1 MLKAPPLISS
11 SNHDLISCDLLIV
24 VLPPH
29 LPFKCTTSH
38 LKNVTHI
45 ISHPTSGFKSISP
58 EITTNRLST
67 KRTRHGQAT
76 DNTRTGYGLS
86 SGISRT
92 QNGRQTD
99 TLRTGYGQPHHG
111 HKTGGKRTHYGQD
124 TGNIRAIDGRRTSA
138 GLRGSLVERARLCS
152 SVVRSA
158 FGRFLCGVRLVLVRV
173 AFVRGGRSR
182 GGRLIWIL
190 RRRPGAPR
198 GVRRANRACR
208 ENRRRDGSQRASRSS
223 PRSNRTR

>member
-1 MLKAPPLISS
+1 MQSPLTNDSAANPPRCALLRLDRRVANPDLVEALRALLAYLRQRLFALSHPLTAISPPPQNVITFYHNVYLFTGGVSQILARANHPWPSRLKCPKIRPSRGS
-11 SNHDLISCDLLIV
+11 VPTYS
-24 VLPPH
+24 
-29 LPFKCTTSH
+29 TSH

-99 TLRTGYGQPHHG
+99 TLRTGHGQY
-111 HKTGGKRTHYGQD
+111 TGD
-124 TGNIRAIDGRRTSA
+124 
-138 GLRGSLVERARLCS
+138 
-152 SVVRSA
+152 
-158 FGRFLCGVRLVLVRV
+158 
-173 AFVRGGRSR
+173 
-182 GGRLIWIL
+182 
-190 RRRPGAPR
+190 
-198 GVRRANRACR
+198 
-208 ENRRRDGSQRASRSS
+208 
-223 PRSNRTR
+223 